1 MRLFNGDQ
9 TVDYNAGRS
18 PRELVDFINKRI
30 GIVIFLYIKKAESY
44 IMKFMTNNYKENY
57 YDELC
62 QYIEK

>member
-30 GIVIFLYIKKAESY
+30 GIVIFLYIKKQIIKIYKKLLSV
-44 IMKFMTNNYKENY
+44 MKLTHKVS
-57 YDELC
+57 L
-62 QYIEK
+62 I